1 MHTRPNL
8 VYKHL
13 SHLTP
18 PSSNYLTLSFQTLT
32 NSKPNSSKIIST
44 KFLVQRNSE
53 ITKNGR
59 NGNLREAE
67 SIFKQLPTKNIISWT
82 AMLTAYAE
90 NGELPKARRL
100 FDEMPQRNTA
110 SWNAMI
116 TAYTRSNSHVNE
128 AYELFCKVTERNVV
142 TYAVMIT
149 GFVRVGMLDEAEKIY
164 YEMPVIGRDPV
175 VSNAMIN
182 GYLKLGE
189 LEKAVFV
196 FDSMAERNVVSW
208 SSMLDGYCKNGNVS
222 EAEVFFQKMPEK
234 NVVSWT
240 TMISGYMKSGQWEKG
255 FELFSKMRR
264 EEHAEVNSTTIT
276 VILESCASLGRFKEG
291 IQIHGLVISMGFEFD
306 VYLGNSVINMYCRVT
321 RMDDARNVFDMMNK
335 KDVVSW
341 NSLISGYVQNGETEK
356 ACAYFEKMPSKDVVS
371 WTNMIAAF
379 SNQGRME
386 DSLRIFNKMPKK
398 DGIAWTA
405 IISGFVGNGKF
416 EEAYGMF
423 IQMIRGAIKPNYHT
437 MSSMLCASSGLATLK
452 QGEQVHA
459 NVVKMVM
466 ESELSIQNSL
476 IAMYSKCGD
485 VNTAYKIFSSIR
497 TPDLLSFNSMITSFA
512 HHGLGKEA
520 LELFMKMQMEG
531 YESNEITFLGVL
543 SVCVHVGLVNEGW
556 NYFRS
561 MSSMHH
567 IQPGPDHYA
576 CMVDLLARTGLFTE
590 ALDLIQSMPM
600 KPHSGIWGAL
610 LSGSR
615 THMNVDI
622 AELSARHLIELEPD
636 NATPYVVLSNIYS
649 VAGLQEDEKELRLIK
664 NRNGVKKSPGCSWVT

>member
-1 MHTRPNL
+1 HPAI
-8 VYKHL
+8 
-13 SHLTP
+13 
-18 PSSNYLTLSFQTLT
+18 LTLSLRTLT

-67 SIFKQLPTKNIISWT
+67 SIFNQLPTKNIISWT
-82 AMLTAYAE
+82 AMLTEYAE
-90 NGELPKARRL
+90 NNEITKARRL

-110 SWNAMI
+110 TWNALI
-116 TAYTRSNSHVNE
+116 TAYTRSNSHINE
-128 AYELFCKVTERNVV
+128 AYELFCKVPERNVV

-149 GFVRVGMLDEAEKIY
+149 GFVRVGRLNEAEKIY

-189 LEKAVFV
+189 LDRAVYV

-208 SSMLDGYCKNGNVS
+208 SSLLDGYCKNGKIN
-222 EAEVFFQKMPEK
+222 EAEVMFQKMPEK

-240 TMISGYMKSGQWEKG
+240 TMISGYMKSGQRAKG

-264 EEHAEVNSTTIT
+264 EEHVEVNSITLT
-276 VILESCASLGRFKEG
+276 VILETCGSLGRFKEG
-291 IQIHGLVISMGFEFD
+291 IQIHGLVILMGFDFD
-306 VYLGNSVINMYCRVT
+306 VYLDNSVINMYCRVA

-341 NSLISGYVQNGETEK
+341 NSLITGFFQNADTEK
-356 ACAYFEKMPSKDVVS
+356 ACRYFEKMPSKDVVS
-371 WTNMIAAF
+371 WTNMIMAF

-386 DSLRIFNKMPKK
+386 DSMRLFNEMPRK

-405 IISGFVGNGKF
+405 IISGFVASGRF
-416 EEAYGMF
+416 EKAFRMF
-423 IQMIRGAIKPNYHT
+423 IQMVREAIKPNSHT
-437 MSSMLCASSGLATLK
+437 MSSVLCASSGLASLN
-452 QGEQVHA
+452 QGEQIHA
-459 NVVKMVM
+459 NVVKLKM

-476 IAMYSKCGD
+476 ISMYSKCGD
-485 VNTAYKIFSSIR
+485 VNTAYKIFSSIS

-512 HHGLGKEA
+512 QHGLGKEA
-520 LELFMKMQMEG
+520 LELFTKMLIEEG
-531 YESNEITFLGVL
+531 CEPNEITFLGVL
-543 SVCVHVGLVNEGW
+543 SACVHVGLVNEGW
-556 NYFRS
+556 NYFRA

-567 IQPGPDHYA
+567 IEPGPDHYA
-576 CMVDLLARTGLFTE
+576 CMIDLLARSGLFTK

-649 VAGLQEDEKELRLIK
+649 VAGLQEDGKELRLIK

>member
-1 MHTRPNL
+1 MNTRPNI
-8 VYKHL
+8 VCKHL
-13 SHLTP
+13 SHLTSP
-18 PSSNYLTLSFQTLT
+18 NYLTLSFQTLT
-32 NSKPNSSKIIST
+32 NPNPISNKIIST
-44 KFLVQRNSE
+44 KFLVHKNSE

-59 NGNLREAE
+59 NGNLREVE
-67 SIFKQLPTKNIISWT
+67 SIFNQLPTKNIISWT

-90 NGELPKARRL
+90 NNEITKARRL

-110 SWNAMI
+110 TWNAMI
-116 TAYTRSNSHVNE
+116 TAYIRTIP
-128 AYELFCKVTERNVV
+128 ERNVV

-149 GFVRVGMLDEAEKIY
+149 GFVGVGMLNEAETIY

-189 LEKAVFV
+189 LEHAVFV
-196 FDSMAERNVVSW
+196 FDSMVERNVVSW
-208 SSMLDGYCKNGNVS
+208 SSVLDGYCKNGKVS
-222 EAEVFFQKMPEK
+222 EAEILFQKMPEK

-240 TMISGYMKSGQWEKG
+240 TMISGYMKSGQWAKG
-255 FELFSKMRR
+255 FELFSKMKRD
-264 EEHAEVNSTTIT
+264 ELVEVNSTTMA
-276 VILESCASLGRFKEG
+276 VMLETCASLGRFKEG
-291 IQIHGLVISMGFEFD
+291 IQIHGLVFSMGFEFD
-306 VYLGNSVINMYCRVT
+306 VYLGNSIINMYCRVA

-341 NSLISGYVQNGETEK
+341 NSLITGFVQNGETKK
-356 ACAYFEKMPSKDVVS
+356 ACAYFGKMPSKDVVS

-386 DSLRIFNKMPKK
+386 DSLRLFNEMPKK

-416 EEAYGMF
+416 EEAFQMF
-423 IQMIRGAIKPNYHT
+423 IQMSREAIKPNSHT
-437 MSSMLCASSGLATLK
+437 MSSVLCASSGLASLN
-452 QGEQVHA
+452 QGEQIHA
-459 NVVKMVM
+459 NVVKMNM

-512 HHGLGKEA
+512 QHE
-520 LELFMKMQMEG
+520 EG
-531 YESNEITFLGVL
+531 CEPNEITFLGVL
-543 SVCVHVGLVNEGW
+543 SACVHVGLVNEGW

-561 MSSMHH
+561 MSYMHH

-576 CMVDLLARTGLFTE
+576 CMVDLLARSGLFIK

-610 LSGSR
+610 LSASR

-649 VAGLQEDEKELRLIK
+649 VVGLQEDEKELRLIK
-664 NRNGVKKSPGCSWVT
+664 NQKGVKKSPGCSWIT

>member
-1 MHTRPNL
+1 I
-8 VYKHL
+8 
-13 SHLTP
+13 
-18 PSSNYLTLSFQTLT
+18 LTLSLRTLT

-67 SIFKQLPTKNIISWT
+67 SIFNQLPTKNIISWT
-82 AMLTAYAE
+82 AMLTEYAE
-90 NGELPKARRL
+90 NNEITKARRL

-110 SWNAMI
+110 TWNALI
-116 TAYTRSNSHVNE
+116 TAYTRSNSHINE
-128 AYELFCKVTERNVV
+128 AYELFCKVPERNVV

-149 GFVRVGMLDEAEKIY
+149 GFVR
-164 YEMPVIGRDPV
+164 
-175 VSNAMIN
+175 
-182 GYLKLGE
+182 
-189 LEKAVFV
+189 
-196 FDSMAERNVVSW
+196 
-208 SSMLDGYCKNGNVS
+208 
-222 EAEVFFQKMPEK
+222 KMPEK

-240 TMISGYMKSGQWEKG
+240 TMISGYMKSGQRAKG

-264 EEHAEVNSTTIT
+264 EEHVEVNSITLT
-276 VILESCASLGRFKEG
+276 VILETCGSLGRFKEG
-291 IQIHGLVISMGFEFD
+291 IQIHGLVILMGFDFD
-306 VYLGNSVINMYCRVT
+306 VYLDNSVINMYCRVA

-341 NSLISGYVQNGETEK
+341 NSLITGFFQNADTEK
-356 ACAYFEKMPSKDVVS
+356 ACRYFEKMPSKDVVS
-371 WTNMIAAF
+371 WTNMIMAF

-386 DSLRIFNKMPKK
+386 DSMRLFNEMPRK

-405 IISGFVGNGKF
+405 IISGFVASGRF
-416 EEAYGMF
+416 EKAFRMF
-423 IQMIRGAIKPNYHT
+423 IQMVREAIKPNSHT
-437 MSSMLCASSGLATLK
+437 MSSVLCASSGLASLN
-452 QGEQVHA
+452 QGEQIHA
-459 NVVKMVM
+459 NVVKLKM

-476 IAMYSKCGD
+476 ISMYSKCGD
-485 VNTAYKIFSSIR
+485 VNTAYKIFSSIS

-512 HHGLGKEA
+512 QHGLGKEA
-520 LELFMKMQMEG
+520 LELFTKMLIEEG
-531 YESNEITFLGVL
+531 CEPNEITFLGVL
-543 SVCVHVGLVNEGW
+543 SACVHVGLVNEGW
-556 NYFRS
+556 NYFRA

-567 IQPGPDHYA
+567 IEPGPDHYA
-576 CMVDLLARTGLFTE
+576 CMIDLLARSGLFTK

-649 VAGLQEDEKELRLIK
+649 VAGLQEDGKELRLIK